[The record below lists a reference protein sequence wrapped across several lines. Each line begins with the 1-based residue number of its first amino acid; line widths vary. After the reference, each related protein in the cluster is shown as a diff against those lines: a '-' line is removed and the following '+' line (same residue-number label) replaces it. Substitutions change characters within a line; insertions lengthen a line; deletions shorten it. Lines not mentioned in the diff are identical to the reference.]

1 MCCVFL
7 KFDRWCALA
16 AQPKENDHPKCF
28 VWTPQKRHVFPL
40 PIEILWWPFL
50 SPGGWKTVLLC
61 CPRPSGAIGRSGCGK
76 TGKWSPRH
84 FLFFLRCRKRIRLGK
99 TPGPAHK
106 ISPRVFFSQA
116 IGQLVWKI
124 CPFNEHISSFKL
136 YNYVYMQYHY
146 RFELARQR
154 VGALS
159 LSSGEKICP
168 VFLHPIETL
177 ERENGTAGWQ
187 LA

>member
-1 MCCVFL
+1 MLCFSQIRPLVCVGGANEGKRSPQMFCL
-7 KFDRWCALA
+7 DTAKKTRFHASDRKIVVA
-16 AQPKENDHPKCF
+16 F
-28 VWTPQKRHVFPL
+28 F
-40 PIEILWWPFL
+40 

-84 FLFFLRCRKRIRLGK
+84 ILFLLRCRKRIRLGK
-99 TPGPAHK
+99 TPGPPAHK
-106 ISPRVFFSQA
+106 ISTRVFFPQA

-136 YNYVYMQYHY
+136 YNYVYMQYYY

-159 LSSGEKICP
+159 MSSGEKICP